1 MEIGSDFNL
10 NIKKE
15 NNLFFA
21 SGRIAIKNILDKFI
35 KNKNDKCLVPNYLC
49 DSIFYC
55 FTNFEFYKI
64 NNELNIDIEYL
75 KDKIQNNSYKLIFII
90 NYFGK
95 IDKNINII
103 KNLCKNKNI
112 LIIEDFTHN
121 LYSTNLYGDVSICS
135 YRKTLAT
142 PFGAIVIDQ
151 HNLLKIKQKSYFNLK
166 YLFYNLLKINGM
178 LFKNIHYFKFIW
190 YPLLKY
196 CENNLK
202 YIDYNGFD
210 YMNYLFYKYYYDSDN
225 RLIRLNNYKLLNE
238 TLKYKSI
245 LNENLYFTYP
255 MYIESNEK
263 RDKIRELC
271 SIKKLYCPIYWPL
284 NFDKE
289 NKCNHYI
296 SNHIL
301 CIPID
306 QRYDK
311 KNMNFIINLIN
322 NL

>member
-1 MEIGSDFNL
+1 MEIGSDFNI
-10 NIKKE
+10 NIKME

-21 SGRIAIKNILDKFI
+21 SGRIAIKNILNKLI
-35 KNKNDKCLVPNYLC
+35 KNKNDKCLIPNYLC

-55 FTNFEFYKI
+55 FNNYDFYKI
-64 NNELNIDIEYL
+64 NNELNIDIKYL
-75 KDKIQNNSYKLIFII
+75 KDQIQNNNYKLIFII
-90 NYFGK
+90 NYFGR
-95 IDKNINII
+95 IDKNIDII
-103 KNLCKNKNI
+103 KNLCENQKI

-121 LYSTNLYGDVSICS
+121 LYSTNLYGNISICS
-135 YRKTLAT
+135 YRKTLET
-142 PFGAIVIDQ
+142 PFGAIVIDKD
-151 HNLLKIKQKSYFNLK
+151 NLLQIKQKSYFNLK
-166 YLFYNLLKINGM
+166 YIFYNLLKINGM
-178 LFKNIHYFKFIW
+178 LFKNIYYFKFIW

-202 YIDYNGFD
+202 YIEYNGFD
-210 YMNYLFYKYYYDSDN
+210 YINYLFYKYYYDYN
-225 RLIRLNNYKLLNE
+225 NKLIRLNNYKLLYKK
-238 TLKYKSI
+238 LKYKSI
-245 LNENLYFTYP
+245 LDENLYFTYP
-255 MYIESNEK
+255 MYIESNKK

-271 SIKKLYCPIYWPL
+271 CIKKIYCPIYWSL

-306 QRYDK
+306 QRYNK
-311 KNMNFIINLIN
+311 KNMDYIINIIN